1 MIALVDCNNFY
12 ASCER
17 VFNPAIRSKP
27 VVVLSNNDG
36 CVIAR
41 SAESK
46 ALGIK
51 MGEPYF
57 KIKDQVKQHGIE
69 VFSSNYT
76 LYGDMSNRVM
86 KTLAEFTPN
95 LEVYS
100 IDESFLDVGHFFG
113 KDLHQYAWEIKN
125 TVFNWTGI
133 PVGIGIARTKTLA
146 KIANRLAKKSSKANG
161 VLVLQDPEHVKAA
174 LQRTEVGDIWGI
186 GRQHARFLKN
196 CNVNTAHE
204 LAQQNDAWVKKNLSI
219 VGLRL
224 VKELR
229 GEPCLAL
236 EEVNPPKK
244 NICTSR
250 SFGTPVKE
258 LCGLQ
263 EATALYAS
271 KCAYKL
277 RQQGSCAGAITV
289 FITTNTF
296 ANTKQY
302 YNSRTIQIP
311 TPINSDLH
319 LIHYAGIALKSIY
332 VEGYIY
338 KKCGVIVSDLV
349 PENTMQLGLF
359 DGADTGKHRDLM
371 HALDGLN
378 KKYGQALVKSAAQGA
393 SKASWLLKREFISP
407 CYTTN
412 LSDVIVARL

>member
-17 VFNPAIRSKP
+17 VFNPALQGKP
-27 VVVLSNNDG
+27 IVVLSNNDG

-41 SAESK
+41 SAEAK

-57 KIKDQVKQHGIE
+57 MVKKLVKQHGIE

-100 IDESFLDVGHFFG
+100 IDESFLDLG
-113 KDLHQYAWEIKN
+113 KFYGKSLHHYAWEIKR
-125 TVFNWTGI
+125 TILEWTGI
-133 PVGIGIARTKTLA
+133 PVGIGVAKTKALA

-161 VLVLQDPEHVKAA
+161 VLVLQQKEHVEAA
-174 LQRTEVGDIWGI
+174 LKRTAVEDIWGI

-196 CNVNTAHE
+196 CKINTAHE
-204 LAQQNDAWVKKNLSI
+204 LTRQTDAWVKKHLTV

-236 EEVNPPKK
+236 EEVAPGKK

-250 SFGTPVKE
+250 SFGTPVTR
-258 LCGLQ
+258 LQ
-263 EATALYAS
+263 DLEEATALYAS
-271 KCAYKL
+271 RCAAKL
-277 RQQGSCAGAITV
+277 RQQGSCASAITV

-296 ANTKQY
+296 ADTKQY
-302 YNSRTIQIP
+302 YNSRTLHVP

-319 LIHYAGIALKSIY
+319 LIHYASMALRSIY
-332 VEGYIY
+332 EEGYTY
-338 KKCGVIVSDLV
+338 KKCGVIVSDLT
-349 PENTMQLGLF
+349 PENTMQLDLF
-359 DGADTGKHRDLM
+359 NGADTGKHRDLM
-371 HALDGLN
+371 HTLDSLN
-378 KKYGQALVKSAAQGA
+378 KKYGKGMVKSAAQG
-393 SKASWLLKREFISP
+393 SDKAKWLLRSEFISP
-407 CYTTN
+407 CYTTR
-412 LSDVIVARL
+412 LSDVVVARL

>member
-17 VFNPAIRSKP
+17 VFNPAIRNKP

-57 KIKDQVKQHGIE
+57 MLKEQVKQHGIE

-100 IDESFLDVGHFFG
+100 IDESFLDLGHFYS
-113 KDLHQYAWEIKN
+113 KDLQQYAWEIKN
-125 TVFNWTGI
+125 TVFDWTGI
-133 PVGIGIARTKTLA
+133 PVGIGVAKTKTLA
-146 KIANRLAKKSSKANG
+146 KIANRLAKKSNKANG
-161 VLVLQDPEHVKAA
+161 VLVLQEPEHVKAA
-174 LQRTEVGDIWGI
+174 LERTEVDDIWGI
-186 GRQHARFLKN
+186 GRQHARFLRN
-196 CNVNTAHE
+196 NNITTAYD
-204 LAQQNDAWVKKNLSI
+204 LTLQNDSWVKKHLTI

-229 GEPCLAL
+229 GEPCLEL
-236 EEVNPPKK
+236 EEVSSPKK

-250 SFGTPVKE
+250 SFGSPVKN
-258 LCGLQ
+258 LCSLE

-277 RQQGSCAGAITV
+277 RQQGSCASAITV

-302 YNSRTIQIP
+302 YNSRTIQVP
-311 TPINSDLH
+311 TPVNSDLH
-319 LIHYAGIALKSIY
+319 LIQYASIALKSIY

-338 KKCGVIVSDLV
+338 KKCGVIVSDLA
-349 PENTMQLGLF
+349 PENTMQLSLF

-371 HALDGLN
+371 KTLDNLN
-378 KKYGQALVKSAAQGA
+378 GKYGKSMVKSAAQG
-393 SKASWLLKREFISP
+393 KKDASWLLKSEQLSP
-407 CYTTN
+407 CYTTKLN
-412 LSDVIVARL
+412 DVIVARL

>member
-17 VFNPAIRSKP
+17 VFNPAIRNKP

-57 KIKDQVKQHGIE
+57 MIKKLIKQHAIE

-76 LYGDMSNRVM
+76 LYGDMSDRVM

-100 IDESFLDVGHFFG
+100 IDESFLDLGHFYG
-113 KDLHQYAWEIKN
+113 KDLQQYAWDIKN
-125 TVFNWTGI
+125 TVLNWTGI
-133 PVGIGIARTKTLA
+133 PVGIGVAKTKTLA

-161 VLVLQDPEHVKAA
+161 VLVLQEAEHVKAA
-174 LQRTEVGDIWGI
+174 LERTEVADIWGI
-186 GRQHARFLKN
+186 GRQHTKFLKSRN
-196 CNVNTAHE
+196 IATAYD
-204 LAQQNDAWVKKNLSI
+204 LAQQHDAWVKKHMSI
-219 VGLRL
+219 VGLRM

-229 GEPCLAL
+229 GEPCLEL
-236 EEVNPPKK
+236 EEVSPPKK

-250 SFGTPVKE
+250 SFGKPVHTLDE
-258 LCGLQ
+258 LE

-271 KCAYKL
+271 RCAFKL
-277 RQQGSCAGAITV
+277 RQQGSCTGAITV

-296 ANTKQY
+296 ADTKQY
-302 YNSRTIQIP
+302 YNSKTVQVP
-311 TPINSDLH
+311 SPINSDLH
-319 LIHYAGIALKSIY
+319 LVHYATLALRSIY
-332 VEGYIY
+332 EDGFIY
-338 KKCGVIVSDLV
+338 KKCGVIVSDLT
-349 PENTMQLGLF
+349 PENAMQLGLF

-371 HALDGLN
+371 HALDNLN
-378 KKYGQALVKSAAQGA
+378 KKYGQATVKSAAQGA
-393 SKASWLLKREFISP
+393 SKAGWLLKREFISP
-407 CYTTN
+407 CYTTK

>member
-17 VFNPAIRSKP
+17 VFNPAIRNKP

-51 MGEPYF
+51 MGEPHF
-57 KIKDQVKQHGIE
+57 MIKEQVKQHGIE

-100 IDESFLDVGHFFG
+100 IDESFLDLGHFFG
-113 KDLHQYAWEIKN
+113 KDLQTYAWEIKN
-125 TVFNWTGI
+125 TVLNWTGI
-133 PVGIGIARTKTLA
+133 PVGVGVAKTKTLA

-161 VLVLQDPEHVKAA
+161 VLVLQEPEHVKAA
-174 LQRTEVGDIWGI
+174 LERTEVEDIWGI
-186 GRQHARFLKN
+186 GKQNARLLKHHN
-196 CNVNTAHE
+196 INTAYD
-204 LAQQNDAWVKKNLSI
+204 LTQQNDSWVKKNLTI

-229 GEPCLAL
+229 GEPCLQL
-236 EEVNPPKK
+236 EEVDPPKK

-250 SFGTPVKE
+250 SFGTPVKS
-258 LCGLQ
+258 LCGLE
-263 EATALYAS
+263 EATALYAA

-277 RQQGSCAGAITV
+277 RQQGSCASAITV

-302 YNSRTIQIP
+302 YNSRTIQVP

-319 LIHYAGIALKSIY
+319 LIHYASIVLKSIY

-338 KKCGVIVSDLV
+338 KKCGVIVSGLV

-378 KKYGQALVKSAAQGA
+378 KKYGQAMVKSAAQGS
-393 SKASWLLKREFISP
+393 SKAEWLLKREYISP
-407 CYTTN
+407 CYTTK
-412 LSDVIVARL
+412 LSDVPVARL